1 MPSILITGA
10 CGFVGS
16 RILRTL
22 REQRPSW
29 QLHGLDNFCRP
40 GSERNRLEMKALG
53 VSLRHADVR
62 AASDFETLPAVDWI
76 IDAAANPSVLAGVDG
91 TTSSRQVLEHNLGGT
106 INMLE
111 HCRRVGAGFVL
122 LSTSR
127 VYGIQALQQIPLCT
141 RGEHFEVDTSKPL
154 PTGTS
159 EHGVGEGFSVTPP
172 LSLYGT
178 TKKCSEDL
186 ALEYAS
192 AFNMPV
198 WINRCGV
205 MAGAGQF
212 GRADQGIVAYW
223 IHSWRER
230 RGLKYLGFGGQG
242 HQVRDVLHPD
252 DLAMLLIKQI
262 ECNEASTKPRLANV
276 GGGMA
281 SAFSLAELS
290 AWCQQRFGYEIPVQ
304 RSGEDRPFDLAW
316 IVLDD
321 TQARAAWEWQP
332 QKTRDLVFEEVAQF
346 AESNADWMRVS
357 AP

>member
-1 MPSILITGA
+1 M
-10 CGFVGS
+10 
-16 RILRTL
+16 
-22 REQRPSW
+22 
-29 QLHGLDNFCRP
+29 
-40 GSERNRLEMKALG
+40 
-53 VSLRHADVR
+53 
-62 AASDFETLPAVDWI
+62 SDLAVDAI
-76 IDAAANPSVLAGVDG
+76 KTGMLGTRETVETVVAALRKLPG
-91 TTSSRQVLEHNLGGT
+91 
-106 INMLE
+106 
-111 HCRRVGAGFVL
+111 
-122 LSTSR
+122 
-127 VYGIQALQQIPLCT
+127 IPL
-141 RGEHFEVDTSKPL
+141 RIHGEHFEVDASKPL
-154 PTGTS
+154 PMGTS

-230 RGLKYLGFGGQG
+230 RGLKYLGFGGHG

-262 ECNEASTKPRLANV
+262 ECGDATSKPRLANV

-290 AWCQQRFGYEIPVQ
+290 AWCQQHFGYDVPVQ
-304 RSGEDRPFDLAW
+304 RSGDDRPFDLAW

-321 TQARAAWEWQP
+321 RKIRSAWDWQP
-332 QKTRDLVFEEVAQF
+332 QKSREEVFAEVAQF
-346 AESNADWMRVS
+346 AECNPEWMSIS